1 VVTVISIVL
10 FLLFWCSLRYDW
22 QRPTFAFEGKGAAG
36 GHTATHHAS
45 AAPARPQPVE

>member
-1 VVTVISIVL
+1 MFGGHRVTVT
-10 FLLFWCSLRYDW
+10 R

>member
-1 VVTVISIVL
+1 
-10 FLLFWCSLRYDW
+10 
-22 QRPTFAFEGKGAAG
+22 GKGAAG